1 MNSDGVSTLNSDVTT
16 IIKEKK
22 GIPGSTL
29 KLIAIITMLIDH
41 TAAVVLDRILMS
53 RGMGNLNA
61 TNVQAVQEFFTD
73 NAFLYGIDSIMRLIG
88 RLGFPLFCFLL
99 VEGFQHT
106 HNKWKYASRLAVF
119 ALVSEIPFDLAFRG
133 KFFYFGYQN
142 VFFTLLIGL
151 LVMMGFEMIA
161 QKARDKKWLPALAV
175 VGAVAV
181 GYAFTNAFQGII
193 QVINMILSGY
203 GSDILISTGNLAL
216 PMIVFSLIALLIYG
230 IMWKKDSL
238 QVASLRF
245 ADLAILV
252 AGMFIGNLLKTD
264 YSGFGV
270 LTIAVIYGLRRNAF
284 KSVLGGCITLT
295 IMSFSEITAF
305 LTLIPIRRYNGKRG
319 LNLKYVFY
327 AFYPVHL
334 LILHTITYFMGIV

>member
-1 MNSDGVSTLNSDVTT
+1 
-16 IIKEKK
+16 
-22 GIPGSTL
+22 
-29 KLIAIITMLIDH
+29 
-41 TAAVVLDRILMS
+41 
-53 RGMGNLNA
+53 
-61 TNVQAVQEFFTD
+61 
-73 NAFLYGIDSIMRLIG
+73 
-88 RLGFPLFCFLL
+88 
-99 VEGFQHT
+99 
-106 HNKWKYASRLAVF
+106 
-119 ALVSEIPFDLAFRG
+119 
-133 KFFYFGYQN
+133 
-142 VFFTLLIGL
+142 
-151 LVMMGFEMIA
+151 MMGFEIIA

-175 VGAVAV
+175 IGAIAV
-181 GYAFTNAFQGII
+181 GYAFTNTFQGIL

-203 GSDILISTGNLAL
+203 GSNVLIPMGKQVL

-238 QVASLRF
+238 QVASVRF
-245 ADLAILV
+245 ADLTILV
-252 AGMFIGNLLKTD
+252 AGMFLGNLLKTD